1 LPACKDT
8 RVCSFQ
14 VTDEFYSYPAANA
27 PHRARDVG
35 VQTALACMRD
45 MEVHDDAAAQLAA
58 SLSGLGLK
66 RKASAPTPKSCPACE
81 ELQGKRSRGGN
92 LSLADSGICQRI
104 AAVPTCAHCTYRAAC
119 RHKDGQ
125 CCESLDVVKLGA
137 SEDVEMTGSK
147 RRARARASTEHR
159 TAGTALRRSP
169 RWSTAATDDD
179 VNMAAPQDPRAA
191 RERPLVDAYDG
202 GDEGEEEGEGTT
214 LRARTRLDH
223 PPKPVMRWEYRSRYS
238 E

>member
-1 LPACKDT
+1 LISREPASRNIVAEIVLSERRHT
-8 RVCSFQ
+8 RAEQ
-14 VTDEFYSYPAANA
+14 AEN
-27 PHRARDVG
+27 RARL
-35 VQTALACMRD
+35 T
-45 MEVHDDAAAQLAA
+45 MEAPDDAAAQLAA

-81 ELQGKRSRGGN
+81 ELQSKRSRGGD
-92 LSLADSGICQRI
+92 LSLHSCGICQRI
-104 AAVPTCAHCTYRAAC
+104 AAAPTCAHCAYRAAC
-119 RHKDGQ
+119 RHKEGQ
-125 CCESLDVVKLGA
+125 CCESLDVIKLGA

-169 RWSTAATDDD
+169 RWSTAATDD
-179 VNMAAPQDPRAA
+179 VNMAAPQDLLRTTL
-191 RERPLVDAYDG
+191 ERPPVDAYDG

-214 LRARTRLDH
+214 LRARTRQNH
-223 PPKPVMRWEYRSRYS
+223 SPKPAKRWEYRSRYS